1 VANHSQSI
9 VITWGSAT
17 LGEVVGV
24 SVGEIVADLVDVT
37 PKNQLSRQKRFDVAD
52 SDAGSITL
60 RMRATTAA
68 SATCTGTSAVLGI
81 TGPDVAWSFTAVY
94 ERLGWA
100 ATVGQFQEYNVTFK
114 VSA

>member
-1 VANHSQSI
+1 MANESQGI
-9 VITWGSAT
+9 VITWGTAT

-24 SVGEIVADLVDVT
+24 NVGEIVADLVDVT
-37 PKNQLSRQKRFDVAD
+37 PKNQFSRQKQFDVAD
-52 SDAGSITL
+52 SDAGSVTL

-81 TGPDVAWSFTAVY
+81 TGPGVTWSFTAIY

-100 ATVGQFQEYNVTFK
+100 ATVGEFQEYNVTFK